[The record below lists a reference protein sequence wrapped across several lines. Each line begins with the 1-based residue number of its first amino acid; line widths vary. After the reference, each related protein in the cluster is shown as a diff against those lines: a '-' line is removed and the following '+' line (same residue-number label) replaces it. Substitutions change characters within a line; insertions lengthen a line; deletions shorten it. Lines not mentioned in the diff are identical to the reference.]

1 MREVIKT
8 VGLTKKYNAF
18 PALDELTLTIGPDV
32 CVGFIGPNGAGK
44 TTTIKILTSLIRATS
59 GEAYIDGIDVQ
70 KEPKKALMNVGSV
83 VEIPEFYPFFTPT
96 ETLTYL
102 GKLRGMGKDYLDKR
116 SKEVLETV
124 HLEEWADAKI
134 GKFSKGMK
142 QRLAVAQSLLHEP
155 LVLILDEPTSGLDPR
170 GMMEVR
176 EIIKELK
183 KESRT
188 IFMSSHLLYE
198 AQEVC
203 DYVAMIDK
211 GRLLYYDRVENVGK
225 LMGARRQEL
234 RTARKLELRTAEP
247 LTDSQ
252 LNVLRSSDG
261 VSEVEIVQPQV
272 VNIMFEGTEE
282 KRAEILSNLVRDGAL
297 VISFK
302 AATMELEDLY
312 MQFIEGGS
320 G

>member
-8 VGLTKKYNAF
+8 VKLTKKYNAF

-44 TTTIKILTSLIRATS
+44 TTTIKILTNLIRSTS
-59 GEAYIDGIDVQ
+59 GEAYIDGIDVR
-70 KEPKKALMNVGSV
+70 KEPKRALMNVGSV
-83 VEIPEFYPFFTPT
+83 VEIPEFYPFFTPN

-116 SKEVLETV
+116 SKEVLEIV
-124 HLEEWADAKI
+124 HLEEWADSKI

-183 KESRT
+183 KENRT

-211 GRLLYYDRVENVGK
+211 GRLLYYDKVENVGK
-225 LMGARRQEL
+225 LMGSRR
-234 RTARKLELRTAEP
+234 LELRTAKP
-247 LTDSQ
+247 LTESQ
-252 LNVLRSSDG
+252 LNVLRG
-261 VSEVEIVQPQV
+261 WERVSEVELVQPQV
-272 VNIMFEGTEE
+272 VSLMFEGSDER
-282 KRAEILSNLVRDGAL
+282 RAELLSELVREGAL
-297 VISFK
+297 VISFR
-302 AATMELEDLY
+302 ATTMELEDLY
-312 MQFIEGGS
+312 MRMIGGGS
-320 G
+320 

>member
-8 VGLTKKYNAF
+8 VRLTKKYNAF

-70 KEPKKALMNVGSV
+70 KEPKRALMNVGSV
-83 VEIPEFYPFFTPT
+83 VEIPEFYPFFTPN

-116 SKEVLETV
+116 SKEVLEIV

-176 EIIKELK
+176 ETIKELK
-183 KESRT
+183 KERRT

-211 GRLLYYDRVENVGK
+211 GRLLYYDKVENVGK
-225 LMGARRQEL
+225 LMKSRR
-234 RTARKLELRTAEP
+234 LELRTAKP
-247 LTDSQ
+247 FTDSQ
-252 LNVLRSSDG
+252 LNVLRGSEG
-261 VSEVEIVQPQV
+261 VSEIELVQPQV
-272 VNIMFEGTEE
+272 VSLLFTGSDE
-282 KRAEILSNLVRDGAL
+282 KRAEILSDLVDEGAL
-297 VISFK
+297 ITSFR
-302 AATMELEDLY
+302 ATTMELEDLY
-312 MQFIEGGS
+312 MQFIEGGPK
-320 G
+320 

>member
-70 KEPKKALMNVGSV
+70 KEPKRALMNVGSV

-102 GKLRGMGKDYLDKR
+102 GKLRGMGDDYLGKR
-116 SKEVLETV
+116 SKEVLEIV

-176 EIIKELK
+176 AIIKELK
-183 KESRT
+183 KENRT

-211 GRLLYYDRVENVGK
+211 GRLLYYDKVENVGK
-225 LMGARRQEL
+225 LMGSRR
-234 RTARKLELRTAEP
+234 LELRTAKP

-252 LNVLRSSDG
+252 LNVLRGSEG
-261 VSEVEIVQPQV
+261 VSEVEVIQPQV
-272 VNIMFEGTEE
+272 VSLMFSGSDE
-282 KRAEILSNLVRDGAL
+282 KRAAMLSDLVREG
-297 VISFK
+297 VMVTSFR
-302 AATMELEDLY
+302 ATTMELEDLY
-312 MQFIEGGS
+312 MQFITGGAK
-320 G
+320 